1 MRSEHIKNMKQILFQ
16 ETLVSPKH
24 NFLKSSTTTANC
36 YVCGKGLKD
45 GYSVTAKTLSN
56 GITLFC
62 DVHYSMQ

>member
-1 MRSEHIKNMKQILFQ
+1 MRSRHNEIMKQLLFQ
-16 ETLVSPKH
+16 ERLVSPKH
-24 NFLKSSTTTANC
+24 NFMKSSITTANC

-62 DVHYSMQ
+62 DVHYLLQ